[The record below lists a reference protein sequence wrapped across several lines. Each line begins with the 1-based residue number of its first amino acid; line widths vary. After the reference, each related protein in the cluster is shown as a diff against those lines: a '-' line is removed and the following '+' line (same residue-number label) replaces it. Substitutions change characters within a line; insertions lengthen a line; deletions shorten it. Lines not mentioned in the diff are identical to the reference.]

1 MEVTLTIN
9 KKSVFDEVAMTAEYT
24 GAKMAD
30 ETAYERISL
39 TDENREILNR
49 FWSESKTL
57 ICGHL
62 KRMFISEEDPE
73 DKDIYTL
80 SLELSESFGSQLT
93 TNLKSSLHHFFVAN
107 IISKWYALTN
117 KEEAAGYATAAAS
130 YIEEIMRKAYSK
142 EKPSR
147 PSF

>member
-9 KKSVFDEVAMTAEYT
+9 KESVFNEVAMTAEYT

-62 KRMFISEEDPE
+62 KRMFISEEDTE
-73 DKDIYTL
+73 DIYNL

-93 TNLKSSLHHFFVAN
+93 KNLESSLHHFFVAN

-130 YIEEIMRKAYSK
+130 YIEDIMRKAYSK

>member
-9 KKSVFDEVAMTAEYT
+9 KESVFNEVAMTAEYT

-49 FWSESKTL
+49 FWNESKTL

-62 KRMFISEEDPE
+62 KRMFISEEDT
-73 DKDIYTL
+73 KDSYTL

-93 TNLKSSLHHFFVAN
+93 KNLESSLHHFFVAN

>member
-9 KKSVFDEVAMTAEYT
+9 KESVFNEVAMTAEYT

-62 KRMFISEEDPE
+62 KRMFISEEDTE
-73 DKDIYTL
+73 DIYNL
-80 SLELSESFGSQLT
+80 SLELSESFGRQLT
-93 TNLKSSLHHFFVAN
+93 TNLQSSLHHFFVAN

-130 YIEEIMRKAYSK
+130 YIEDIMRKAYSK

>member
-9 KKSVFDEVAMTAEYT
+9 KESVFDEVAMTAEYT

-57 ICGHL
+57 ICSHL
-62 KRMFISEEDPE
+62 KRMFISEEDSE
-73 DKDIYTL
+73 DIYNL
-80 SLELSESFGSQLT
+80 SLELSESFGNQLT
-93 TNLKSSLHHFFVAN
+93 TNLQNSLHHFFVAN

>member
-1 MEVTLTIN
+1 MEVTLRIN
-9 KKSVFDEVAMTAEYT
+9 KESVFDEVAMTAEYT

-39 TDENREILNR
+39 TDENREILNQ

-57 ICGHL
+57 ICSHL
-62 KRMFISEEDPE
+62 KRMFISEEDT
-73 DKDIYTL
+73 KDSYTL

-93 TNLKSSLHHFFVAN
+93 KNLESSLHYFFVAN

-130 YIEEIMRKAYSK
+130 YIEDIMRKAYSK

>member
-1 MEVTLTIN
+1 MEVTLRIN
-9 KKSVFDEVAMTAEYT
+9 KESVFNEVAMTAEYT

-49 FWSESKTL
+49 FWNESKTL

-62 KRMFISEEDPE
+62 KRTFISEEDTE
-73 DKDIYTL
+73 DIYNL

-93 TNLKSSLHHFFVAN
+93 KNLESSLHHFFVAN

-130 YIEEIMRKAYSK
+130 YIEDIMRKAYSK

>member
-9 KKSVFDEVAMTAEYT
+9 KESVFNEVAMTAEYT

-49 FWSESKTL
+49 FWNESKTL

-62 KRMFISEEDPE
+62 KRMFISEEDTE
-73 DKDIYTL
+73 DIYNL

-93 TNLKSSLHHFFVAN
+93 KNLESSLHHFFVAN

-130 YIEEIMRKAYSK
+130 YIEDIMRKAYSK

>member
-9 KKSVFDEVAMTAEYT
+9 KESVFNEVAMTAEYT

-49 FWSESKTL
+49 FWNESKTL

-62 KRMFISEEDPE
+62 KRMFISEEDTE
-73 DKDIYTL
+73 DIYNL

-93 TNLKSSLHHFFVAN
+93 KNLESSLHHFFVAN

>member
-1 MEVTLTIN
+1 MEVTLRIN
-9 KKSVFDEVAMTAEYT
+9 KDSVFDEVAMTAEYT

-62 KRMFISEEDPE
+62 KRMFISEEDTE
-73 DKDIYTL
+73 DIYNL
-80 SLELSESFGSQLT
+80 SLELSESFGSQLI
-93 TNLKSSLHHFFVAN
+93 TNLQSSLHHFFVAN

>member
-1 MEVTLTIN
+1 MEVTLRIN
-9 KKSVFDEVAMTAEYT
+9 KESVFDEVAMTAEYT

-30 ETAYERISL
+30 ETAYERIYL

-49 FWSESKTL
+49 FWNESKTL

-62 KRMFISEEDPE
+62 KRMFISEEDTE
-73 DKDIYTL
+73 DIYNL

-93 TNLKSSLHHFFVAN
+93 KNLESSLHHFFVAN

-130 YIEEIMRKAYSK
+130 YIEDIMRKAYSK

>member
-9 KKSVFDEVAMTAEYT
+9 KESVFDEVAMTAEYT

-62 KRMFISEEDPE
+62 KRMFISEEDTE
-73 DKDIYTL
+73 DSYTL

-93 TNLKSSLHHFFVAN
+93 TNLLSSLHHFFVAN

>member
-9 KKSVFDEVAMTAEYT
+9 KESVFDEVAMTAEYT

-39 TDENREILNR
+39 TDENREILDR

-62 KRMFISEEDPE
+62 KRMFISEEDTE
-73 DKDIYTL
+73 DSYTL
-80 SLELSESFGSQLT
+80 SLELSESFGNQLT
-93 TNLKSSLHHFFVAN
+93 TNLHSSLHHFFVAN
-107 IISKWYALTN
+107 IVAKWYALTN

>member
-9 KKSVFDEVAMTAEYT
+9 KESVFNEVAMTAEYT

-73 DKDIYTL
+73 DIYTL
-80 SLELSESFGSQLT
+80 SLELSESFGNQLR
-93 TNLKSSLHHFFVAN
+93 TNLESSLHHFFVAN